1 MRVFLDTNVLVD
13 FYARRKPFFQ
23 YAKLLWIASYFEDVE
38 LWASS
43 QSFVDIEY
51 ILRRAVPVQALREMM
66 AKSLDHLRIS
76 SPEPNDLTDGL
87 SSSWPDLEDFLI
99 ARCAQNEG
107 ADYLITR
114 DTKGFE
120 KSKVP
125 ALSPE
130 QFFKMMEEEYGVVYD
145 EEAL

>member
-1 MRVFLDTNVLVD
+1 MRVFLDTNILVD
-13 FYARRKPFFQ
+13 FYARREPFFQ
-23 YAKLLWIASYFEDVE
+23 NAKLLWIASYFKDVE
-38 LWASS
+38 LWAST

-51 ILRRAVPVQALREMM
+51 ILRRAVPVQTLREMM
-66 AKSLDHLRIS
+66 AKSLDLLRVS

-87 SSSWPDLEDFLI
+87 SSGWPDLEDFLI

-114 DTKGFE
+114 DAKGFE
-120 KSKVP
+120 HSIVP
-125 ALSPE
+125 VVSPE
-130 QFFKMMEEEYGVVYD
+130 QFFRMLKEEYGVVYG